1 MMPISSIEHHFTS
14 GWRQAQR
21 EESWKEISG
30 DITYFNTESL
40 TKHTKQSFVM
50 FFPASFV
57 KELQNFNP
65 STLGNPTSLKRNLQ
79 HGNVSAKT
87 IRKWHFNLMRK
98 RARIDSAVANFLHG
112 RGQSNVGDDVY
123 LEQLGFALEEYPKV
137 LKLIPDFDSI
147 PRLELPNPTKTNPDS
162 LNAVWFSHDEEFK
175 QWLIRHKIGLIR
187 RKNGSVYVSQHG
199 TLNNYFK
206 NHTVMSPNEITK
218 EKNRKFI
225 FAFNNFIEF
234 ISEGKGIKPFG
245 LGRHEWSEIVNY
257 SGIRA
262 QEKAYA

>member
-57 KELQNFNP
+57 DELRHFNP
-65 STLGNPTSLKRNLQ
+65 STLAESTYLKKNLQ
-79 HGNVSAKT
+79 HGNVSAKM

-98 RARIDSAVANFLHG
+98 KARIDSAVANFLYG

-137 LKLIPDFDSI
+137 FQLIPDFDAI
-147 PRLELPNPTKTNPDS
+147 PS
-162 LNAVWFSHDEEFK
+162 LSPIP
-175 QWLIRHKIGLIR
+175 QMIG
-187 RKNGSVYVSQHG
+187 RK
-199 TLNNYFK
+199 K
-206 NHTVMSPNEITK
+206 
-218 EKNRKFI
+218 
-225 FAFNNFIEF
+225 
-234 ISEGKGIKPFG
+234 
-245 LGRHEWSEIVNY
+245 
-257 SGIRA
+257 
-262 QEKAYA
+262 